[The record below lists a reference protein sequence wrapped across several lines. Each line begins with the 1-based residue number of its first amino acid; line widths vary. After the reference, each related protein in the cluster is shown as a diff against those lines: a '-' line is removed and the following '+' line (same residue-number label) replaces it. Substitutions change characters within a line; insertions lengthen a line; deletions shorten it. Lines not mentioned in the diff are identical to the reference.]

1 MKDDSKVAHRV
12 INHNVQASDNGA
24 VFNGR
29 DSYLEIPSSN
39 ELKFGREDFTI
50 AAEIYTEE
58 HLDDVIGDIVSKYDD
73 ASRKGFNLTVKHHA
87 GVVSTQSNYRNV
99 HFGID
104 DDMVPLWQDCGRAGN
119 AVVIAALAVYEGK
132 LYAGTYEPGK
142 ERGHVY
148 RYEGGQEWS
157 DLGSC
162 DKSNK
167 VSALAVYQG
176 KLYAAMTCPPGMFPF
191 PELGFGTQ
199 QGG

>member
-1 MKDDSKVAHRV
+1 
-12 INHNVQASDNGA
+12 
-24 VFNGR
+24 
-29 DSYLEIPSSN
+29 
-39 ELKFGREDFTI
+39 
-50 AAEIYTEE
+50 
-58 HLDDVIGDIVSKYDD
+58 
-73 ASRKGFNLTVKHHA
+73 
-87 GVVSTQSNYRNV
+87 
-99 HFGID
+99 
-104 DDMVPLWQDCGRAGN
+104 MVPLWQDCGRAGN